1 MFVSRPEGSGAVR
14 LCSDLGLAVDL
25 RGRYHH
31 GDGDVLMRL
40 TLDQKFW
47 LAVAVFALF
56 LTALLLVSEKWLQ

>member
-47 LAVAVFALF
+47 IAVAVFALF
-56 LTALLLVSEKWLQ
+56 LTALLLV